1 MTTMT
6 IIIIMI
12 IITATGMTTEAALYR
27 MLLWMSPA
35 YPIGGFSYS
44 HGIEAAVEAKAL
56 RDAEDLTDWVETV
69 LLGGAGAIDAAL
81 FAMAYRA
88 AEAGEADALTALAD
102 RAAVWRGTEELAL
115 ESSQQGASFLAIS
128 NAAWPSPLLTRFTTE
143 RGGEAALPV
152 AVAVNAVA
160 HAIPLRVA
168 LHGYLTGFVANLV
181 SAGLRAIPLGQTAA
195 QIALARLEPAVSAA
209 VEAGLAVTDLDQ
221 VGAAAPGLD
230 LFSITHES
238 QYTRLFRS

>member
-1 MTTMT
+1 MMIMTTDT
-6 IIIIMI
+6 
-12 IITATGMTTEAALYR
+12 ALYR
-27 MLLWMSPA
+27 LLLWMSPA

-44 HGIEAAVEAKAL
+44 HGIEAAVEAGAL
-56 RDAEDLTDWVETV
+56 RNAADLTDWVETV
-69 LLGGAGAIDAAL
+69 LLGGAGAIDAAQ

-88 AEAGEADALTALAD
+88 AEAGEAEVLSQIAD
-102 RAAVWRGTEELAL
+102 SAEVWRGTEELAL

-128 NAAWPSPLLTRFTTE
+128 NSAWPSPLLAHVTADRHGQT
-143 RGGEAALPV
+143 ALPV
-152 AVAVNAVA
+152 AVAVTAVA
-160 HAIPLRVA
+160 HRIPLRAA

-195 QIALARLEPAVSAA
+195 QIALARLEPAVTAA

-230 LFSITHES
+230 LFSIIHET